1 MMILKGPVY
10 PHQMI
15 NFFEDRLTELTRKIE
30 GSKRIKE
37 GQLIRVTPKKY
48 TESLVVLYNLNLR
61 LLKLWKPREQ
71 RLEIEIR

>member
-1 MMILKGPVY
+1 MMILKGPIY

-37 GQLIRVTPKKY
+37 GQLFRVTPKKY